1 MKKQII
7 YLTIIVILLS
17 FGCIKKKTDE
27 LATVGDITITTE
39 DLEKRINEYSL
50 GKADLTKNA
59 IEAILNEL
67 VEQALILSRAKELGI
82 NVADEEITSFQNKIS
97 IIGGDID
104 KDRAR
109 TELLIQKAIDLDV
122 GQHIDI
128 SQIETKPSETSNLK
142 MIVFSEITAPSEET
156 INSISEKLTAG
167 ADFKSILESNE
178 DIEPGTKSS
187 TTGPVSITSLPKE
200 FQDTLGNLTE
210 GGTSSP
216 IKSPYGY
223 HILRL
228 DSISEGSKETTSSI
242 DNNLREEYLKTYQK
256 WIEDLKKKI
265 YININKE
272 VLNRFYQ
279 EKYKKK

>member
-142 MIVFSEITAPSEET
+142 MVVFSEITAPSEET

-200 FQDTLGNLTE
+200 FQETLGNLTE

-242 DNNLREEYLKTYQK
+242 DNNLREEYLKAYQK